1 MSAAAFL
8 FTIFLH
14 IAPSIFK
21 AESVE
26 NHQKTRNSTTIL
38 VDNYVDGV
46 DRPVNMHQKAK
57 NIYTSTFSCFVQAA
71 AWQIRH
77 NCKTNC
83 DNRLVLK
90 AVRAP
95 HVIANT
101 QPNRNNRASEIG
113 ARRVH
118 VIKQGSVFASAQ
130 KRPLSRAHRAGL
142 SRLAVTV

>member
-1 MSAAAFL
+1 M
-8 FTIFLH
+8 
-14 IAPSIFK
+14 
-21 AESVE
+21 E

-95 HVIANT
+95 YVIANT

-113 ARRVH
+113 ARRLH
-118 VIKQGSVFASAQ
+118 VIKQCSVFASAQ